1 MKKILSLILVLAMAL
16 GLAACGGGSDNAADT
31 EGGDAAAET
40 KDEINVALY
49 DEVGDLSPWGTTVV
63 SSTFIRQQIYD
74 TLCITYMGDP
84 NFYPRAAESYEVS
97 EDGLVYTFHL
107 RDDLVDS
114 KGNQIKAQ
122 DVLFSFEKCAEFSIQ
137 EMTVQS
143 FDYSKNKVIDDY
155 TVQLGLSSP
164 GRAGFGKMCTVNL
177 VSQKSWEESEGMVND
192 PVGSG
197 PYKLDNWLAG
207 STMTLTKN
215 ENTWWDV
222 AQFNTV
228 NILFIM
234 DASQRTTALQT
245 GEVDI
250 FPSVQISDIDYV
262 NSLGGFSA
270 VTLPSTQV
278 DGLVINND
286 PSSICADENVRKAII
301 YGIDNQAITDI
312 VYSGHAYAANSP
324 YSSAAPDYTDQWLET
339 PGYEYDLEKA
349 KEYFKASGLPE
360 GTVLRIACQTA
371 GNQEAIAV
379 CIQSMLK
386 EVGFDVQI
394 TSVEASVLDS
404 MLFGQPETWDVLS
417 HFWICGGMLGGAF
430 GHIEIEIISNFF
442 HVPDGELKDK
452 LTSMSNEISWCV
464 DEDEKN
470 AMIADLVNLIGE
482 EGLMYGVAYPS
493 FSYAMVDDLQ
503 NVRFS
508 SDEVLQICEITTA

>member
-1 MKKILSLILVLAMAL
+1 MKRTIAILLALVMMLC
-16 GLAACGGGSDNAADT
+16 LAACGAKTESPAAGDT
-31 EGGDAAAET
+31 PAAAE
-40 KDEINVALY
+40 KDTELNVALY
-49 DEVGDLSPWGTTVV
+49 DEVGDLSPWGTSVV
-63 SSTFIRQQIYD
+63 SSTFIRQNIYD
-74 TLCITYMGDP
+74 TLCISYMGDS

-97 EDGLVYTFHL
+97 DDGLVYTFHL
-107 RDDLVDS
+107 RKDLVDS

-122 DVLFSFEKCAEFSIQ
+122 DVLFSFEKCAEFPIQ

-155 TVQLGLSSP
+155 TIELGLMAP
-164 GRAGFGKMCTVNL
+164 GRSGFGKMCMVNL

-197 PYKLDNWLAG
+197 PYKLTDWLAG
-207 STMTLTKN
+207 STMTLVKN
-215 ENTWWDV
+215 ENSWREI
-222 AQFNTV
+222 AQFETV

-250 FPSVQISDIDYV
+250 FPSIQISDIDYV
-262 NSLGGFSA
+262 NGLGGFSA
-270 VTLPSTQV
+270 VTMPSTQV

-301 YGIDNQAITDI
+301 YGIDNTAIMNI
-312 VYSGHAYAANSP
+312 VYSGHAFAADSP
-324 YSSAAPDYTDQWLET
+324 YSSAAPDYTEQWLKT

-360 GTVLRIACQTA
+360 GTVLRVACQTA

-379 CIQSMLK
+379 CVQSMLK

-394 TSVEASVLDS
+394 TSVEASVLDG
-404 MLFGQPETWDVLS
+404 MLFGDPGSWDMLS
-417 HFWICGGMLGGAF
+417 HFWICGGPLGGAF
-430 GHIEIEIISNFF
+430 GHIEIEIMANFF
-442 HVPDGELKDK
+442 HVPEGELSDK
-452 LTSMSNEISWCV
+452 LHAMSSEIAWCL
-464 DEDEKN
+464 DETEKN
-470 AMIADLVNLIGE
+470 EKIAELVNLIGE
-482 EGLMYGVAYPS
+482 EGLMYGIAYPS
-493 FSYAMVDDLQ
+493 FTYAMTDTLQ

-508 SDEVLQICEITTA
+508 GDEVLQFCEITTA